1 MVCFSLSLSCNG
13 LFGLPGLGWLS
24 QVREVFYYNL
34 LKYFLIP
41 FLFSCS
47 SGMPIV
53 LMLVCLMLSQRSL
66 RLLISFYIFSLSC
79 SASVI
84 STTLSSSSLIH
95 SSISNSLLLVASSV
109 LLLSAIVLCIAD
121 YLFFNSS
128 RSSSKISCSFLIHA
142 SILFPRFWIIFP
154 IIIQFI
160 FMSTSYLLLFLL
172 LVCLFAC
179 FRGFLSCSFT
189 CRIFLCL
196 LILFRLLCFMCP
208 FCRLEFHGSS

>member
-1 MVCFSLSLSCNG
+1 MV
-13 LFGLPGLGWLS
+13 
-24 QVREVFYYNL
+24 
-34 LKYFLIP
+34 
-41 FLFSCS
+41 
-47 SGMPIV
+47 
-53 LMLVCLMLSQRSL
+53 SQRSL

-154 IIIQFI
+154 IITLNSFPGRLIICSSFVLSFQFLPFSFI
-160 FMSTSYLLLFLL
+160 YYTFLFLFQL
-172 LVCLFAC
+172 IYCVWDP
-179 FRGFLSCSFT
+179 LSA
-189 CRIFLCL
+189 
-196 LILFRLLCFMCP
+196 
-208 FCRLEFHGSS
+208 G

>member
-1 MVCFSLSLSCNG
+1 MRLVCLLVCFSLSLSCNG

-24 QVREVFYYNL
+24 QVREVFYDNL

-47 SGMPIV
+47 SGMPII

-154 IIIQFI
+154 IITLNSFPSRI
-160 FMSTSYLLLFLL
+160 FVLHLF
-172 LVCLFAC
+172 CLFS
-179 FRGFLSCSFT
+179 FYNFPSFT
-189 CRIFLCL
+189 AHFSVFLFQLIYCL
-196 LILFRLLCFMCP
+196 WDLLSA
-208 FCRLEFHGSS
+208 G